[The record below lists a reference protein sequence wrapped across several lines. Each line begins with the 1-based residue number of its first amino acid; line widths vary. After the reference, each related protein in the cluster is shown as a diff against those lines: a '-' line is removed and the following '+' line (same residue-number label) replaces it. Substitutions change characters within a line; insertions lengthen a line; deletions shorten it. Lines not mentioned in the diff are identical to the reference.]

1 MVMVRAKVMATPSG
15 QKAMAMA
22 MTMTM
27 LVAMAMATW
36 LWTCARN
43 MHMKV

>member
-27 LVAMAMATW
+27 LVAVAMA
-36 LWTCARN
+36 APIS
-43 MHMKV
+43 MPVKV